1 MVGATLFH
9 DHRHDGVL
17 VRLPALLVNANDLVY
32 PNVADEIA
40 RNEDK
45 VGRDD
50 PMRIDVSHGISRR
63 KRLLGSDDRDNLQA
77 RAGLGPFGLSVR

>member
-1 MVGATLFH
+1 MVGTTLFH

-50 PMRIDVSHGISRR
+50 PMRVDVSHGIS
-63 KRLLGSDDRDNLQA
+63 GDNLQA